1 MLSTHHIHLWTTVIQ
16 IWDSFIHNLIKL
28 WKTIFR
34 RVKIKSA
41 NYIRGR
47 EAMLENQNEIW
58 IYLKN
63 KFKEDLSKVSFD
75 TWIAS
80 AQILSISN
88 QTITVK
94 VPTTLHKE
102 YWENHLATKI
112 VEYIYEYAGQE
123 ITPRFVTKDEQ
134 EQQEI
139 EEVETLEVS
148 SARSINNRSSELN
161 SKYIFDTF
169 VIGKGNQMA
178 HAAALVVSEEPGT
191 IYNPLFFYGGVGL
204 GKTHLMHAIGHQY
217 LSINPDKNVKYVSS
231 ETFANDFISS
241 IQNRKQEEFRNKYRT
256 VDLLLVDD
264 IQFFADKEGTQ
275 EEFFHTFNALYDDR
289 KQIVLT
295 SDRLPNEIPKMQE
308 RLVSRFAWG
317 LSVDITPPDLETRIA
332 ILRKKADAERLEL
345 PNDTL
350 SYIAG
355 QIDSNIREL
364 EGALVRVQAYATMQ
378 NREITTS
385 LAADALKSMVK
396 GYDKEISISR
406 IIDEVAKYY
415 SIKPED
421 IKGKRRIKEI
431 VIPRQIAMYLSR
443 ELTESSFPKI
453 GSEFGGK
460 DHTTVLHAHDKITDL
475 IEVDSQTKREINELK
490 EKL

>member
-1 MLSTHHIHLWTTVIQ
+1 MWITLTQALNL
-16 IWDSFIHNLIKL
+16 FMHNLIIL
-28 WKTIFR
+28 WKTIQTHD
-34 RVKIKSA
+34 KIKDTILLIKER
-41 NYIRGR
+41 NHV
-47 EAMLENQNEIW
+47 LEDQNSLW
-58 IYLKN
+58 IYLKD

-75 TWIAS
+75 TWIDS
-80 AQILSISN
+80 AQVLTVSN
-88 QTITVK
+88 QTIMIQ

-102 YWENHLATKI
+102 YWENHLATRI
-112 VEYIYEYAGQE
+112 VEYVYEYAGQE
-123 ITPRFVTKDEQ
+123 ITPRFITKDEQ
-134 EQQEI
+134 DQQDQEEETIEI
-139 EEVETLEVS
+139 PSTPTIHQ
-148 SARSINNRSSELN
+148 ASELN
-161 SKYIFDTF
+161 SKYTFDTF

-231 ETFANDFISS
+231 ETFANDFIMS
-241 IQNRKQEEFRNKYRT
+241 IQNRTQEEFRNKYRT

-295 SDRLPNEIPKMQE
+295 SDRLPNEIPKLQE

-332 ILRKKADAERLEL
+332 ILRKKADAERLEI

-364 EGALVRVQAYATMQ
+364 EGALVRVQAFSTMQ
-378 NREITTS
+378 NREISTS
-385 LAADALKSMVK
+385 LAADALKSMIK
-396 GYDKEISISR
+396 DSDKEVT
-406 IIDEVAKYY
+406 IDKIQKDVASYY
-415 SIKPED
+415 HVTVD
-421 IKGKRRIKEI
+421 DLKGKRRVKAI
-431 VIPRQIAMYLSR
+431 VIPRQIAMYLAR
-443 ELTESSFPKI
+443 ELTGASLPKI
-453 GSEFGGK
+453 GAEFGGK
-460 DHTTVLHAHDKITDL
+460 DHTTVLHAHEKITKVLEEDPKM
-475 IEVDSQTKREINELK
+475 KREIEEIKDRL
-490 EKL
+490 

>member
-1 MLSTHHIHLWTTVIQ
+1 
-16 IWDSFIHNLIKL
+16 
-28 WKTIFR
+28 
-34 RVKIKSA
+34 
-41 NYIRGR
+41 
-47 EAMLENQNEIW
+47 
-58 IYLKN
+58 
-63 KFKEDLSKVSFD
+63 
-75 TWIAS
+75 
-80 AQILSISN
+80 
-88 QTITVK
+88 
-94 VPTTLHKE
+94 
-102 YWENHLATKI
+102 
-112 VEYIYEYAGQE
+112 
-123 ITPRFVTKDEQ
+123 
-134 EQQEI
+134 
-139 EEVETLEVS
+139 
-148 SARSINNRSSELN
+148 
-161 SKYIFDTF
+161 
-169 VIGKGNQMA
+169 MA

-241 IQNRKQEEFRNKYRT
+241 IQNRTQEEFREKYRT

-332 ILRKKADAERLEL
+332 ILRKKADAERLEI

-378 NREITTS
+378 NLEITTS
-385 LAADALKSMVK
+385 LAADALKSMIK
-396 GYDKEISISR
+396 DSDKELSIEQ
-406 IIDEVAKYY
+406 IQEDVADYY
-415 SIKPED
+415 QITVD
-421 IKGKRRIKEI
+421 DLKGKRRVKTI
-431 VIPRQIAMYLSR
+431 VIPRQIAMYLAR
-443 ELTESSFPKI
+443 ELTDASFPKI
-453 GSEFGGK
+453 GAEFGGK
-460 DHTTVLHAHDKITDL
+460 DHTTVLHAHEKITKLMNEDPKM
-475 IEVDSQTKREINELK
+475 KREINELK
-490 EKL
+490 EQF